1 MNYVFRL
8 YKPRTALCFTYKH
21 KVLTALNYGE
31 CSRTANTLGEGCYE
45 LYQVFV
51 TILKNVVTL
60 VIATPGTEF
69 VWAENYPLRLS
80 SETAEVRS

>member
-1 MNYVFRL
+1 MFRL
-8 YKPRTALCFTYKH
+8 YKPRTELCFTYKH

-31 CSRTANTLGEGCYE
+31 CSRTVTTLGEGCYE

-60 VIATPGTEF
+60 VIAIPGTEF
-69 VWAENYPLRLS
+69 VWVENYLLRLS
-80 SETAEVRS
+80 SETAEVCS

>member
-1 MNYVFRL
+1 MFRL
-8 YKPRTALCFTYKH
+8 YKRRTEFCFTYKH

-31 CSRTANTLGEGCYE
+31 CSRTVTTLGEGCYE

-60 VIATPGTEF
+60 VIAIPGTEF
-69 VWAENYPLRLS
+69 VWVETYLLRLS
-80 SETAEVRS
+80 SETAEVCS